1 MKDELASTSVIEA
14 VERDL
19 KNITKEFNNVVLPFI
34 KKHKDV
40 FRSVPHEYS
49 TMWSY
54 LSLRNTKMY

>member
-1 MKDELASTSVIEA
+1 MKDELACTSVTEA

-40 FRSVPHEYS
+40 FRSVD
-49 TMWSY
+49 Y
-54 LSLRNTKMY
+54 LMNIQQCGPMFH